1 MKINRTV
8 IHFADNKV
16 IQINKWDGSAVKNA
30 LDDTVKEVL
39 TKKYNY
45 IENFSLLDGRL
56 FLCGITVIVAIIALL
71 CDYLYPFPAS
81 KPVLIACVSFY
92 FLLMG
97 LLTLYTTY
105 KEKGIFIIAI
115 QRDPAGFNPDMIWEA
130 SSYLKKYD
138 DKYNLVLS
146 VKSTSMGIFNETSV
160 TKSVANFIDVNGAV
174 IPGLIETVVTNM
186 HDSLTSQRKE
196 K

>member
-1 MKINRTV
+1 
-8 IHFADNKV
+8 
-16 IQINKWDGSAVKNA
+16 
-30 LDDTVKEVL
+30 
-39 TKKYNY
+39 
-45 IENFSLLDGRL
+45 
-56 FLCGITVIVAIIALL
+56 
-71 CDYLYPFPAS
+71 
-81 KPVLIACVSFY
+81 
-92 FLLMG
+92 MG

-105 KEKGIFIIAI
+105 KEKGIFIVAI

-160 TKSVANFIDVNGAV
+160 TKSVANFIDINGAV